1 MAVSLDDLTGRFGL
15 PFPNHVKIDVDG
27 IEDKI
32 VAGASRTLEDPR
44 LKTVLIEVYMFED
57 MARKIEAAFFSRG
70 FSLANAGP
78 VDYTE
83 GIVQNLIFKRGPNP
97 SL

>member
-1 MAVSLDDLTGRFGL
+1 M
-15 PFPNHVKIDVDG
+15 
-27 IEDKI
+27 
-32 VAGASRTLEDPR
+32 
-44 LKTVLIEVYMFED
+44 KTVLIEVYMFED